1 MFLHAA
7 AFYIYQGNFTSI
19 NLIFSAIIHFLMEM
33 DSCITIHEAE
43 MDFFFFL
50 CQAEEGVGSQNCSY
64 NVDI

>member
-7 AFYIYQGNFTSI
+7 AFYIYQSNFTSI
-19 NLIFSAIIHFLMEM
+19 NFIFSAIIHFLMEI

-43 MDFFFFL
+43 MDFFFL
-50 CQAEEGVGSQNCSY
+50 CQAEEGVGSQNCSC